1 MDWVAVLGLIG
12 APFAILLVLGMP
24 VGFTFL
30 FIMLTASI
38 FLMGSPLGPHSTI
51 LSLYN
56 SIGIFSIVP
65 VPLFVLMGNV
75 LLHSGLAMRSIE
87 ALGKVV
93 GRLPARLAIL
103 SNLAGG
109 LFGLLSGSTM
119 ASTAVIGQ
127 VLGPEMR
134 KRGYAKAMTYG
145 PILASGG
152 LAMVIPPSSLAII
165 YGTVAE
171 VPIGR
176 LLIAGLIP
184 GFLMMMN
191 YIVLILVRVKINP
204 SLAPEYQ
211 VSGISV
217 AEKIKILFTDIMP
230 LAILVFLVTGVFV
243 IGLATPT
250 EAAALGAL
258 GTIVVAKIYKC
269 LTLENFLKSVKGTVS
284 ITAMVLLIVGGSDI
298 FSRLLSYS
306 GATRE
311 LVSFIISLNLPPYA
325 LLAVMMFIILVL
337 GCFMESVPIMMVTI
351 PLFAPIVKYLGFDP
365 IWFGV
370 IMLICLEI
378 GLTTPP
384 FGLLLFV
391 LKGVASH
398 DVTTTD
404 LYRAAL
410 PFVCCDLFAAILV
423 ISFPPLALWLPNLLM

>member
-1 MDWVAVLGLIG
+1 
-12 APFAILLVLGMP
+12 
-24 VGFTFL
+24 
-30 FIMLTASI
+30 
-38 FLMGSPLGPHSTI
+38 
-51 LSLYN
+51 
-56 SIGIFSIVP
+56 
-65 VPLFVLMGNV
+65 
-75 LLHSGLAMRSIE
+75 
-87 ALGKVV
+87 
-93 GRLPARLAIL
+93 
-103 SNLAGG
+103 
-109 LFGLLSGSTM
+109 
-119 ASTAVIGQ
+119 
-127 VLGPEMR
+127 
-134 KRGYAKAMTYG
+134 
-145 PILASGG
+145 
-152 LAMVIPPSSLAII
+152 
-165 YGTVAE
+165 
-171 VPIGR
+171 
-176 LLIAGLIP
+176 
-184 GFLMMMN
+184 MMMN
-191 YIVLILVRVKINP
+191 YIVLILVGKITL
-204 SLAPEYQ
+204 LAPDNKCH
-211 VSGISV
+211 ISV
-217 AEKIKILFTDIMP
+217 AEKIMILFTDIMP
-230 LAILVFLVTGVFV
+230 CIYLVTGVFV

-398 DVTTTD
+398 DVTTTE